1 MYYAIYTLLN
11 NSEYFN
17 KSKLG
22 TGSYLK
28 YIDSYSEKSQST
40 SYDNIFKT
48 LYQPSSQSSNQPSSQ
63 SSNQPSSQPFTPVWQ
78 YYIKGAIA
86 GMTGILLSHPVDTV
100 KTHIQT
106 GKALRDF
113 PIGICNLYRGLL
125 PPLIGVGLEKAIVF
139 GTYNYFHN
147 QLKNI
152 PLAGAIAGLSAAIVV
167 SPYERLK
174 ILKQNNIGVKRQEL
188 TMKFLFRGL
197 GATWTREVPGF
208 AIYFSVYE
216 WLKDTNHTQHGRE
229 IGLHNS
235 FIYGGI
241 SGIAAWIF
249 IYPQDRIKTILQSSN
264 SNNSSNFSKNSLCFA
279 NVMKDIYYK
288 GGLLYFYSGFS
299 WAVAR
304 AMLLHSGTF
313 CMMEFLTKYF

>member
-17 KSKLG
+17 ISKSDMG
-22 TGSYLK
+22 M
-28 YIDSYSEKSQST
+28 YIKHMDGY
-40 SYDNIFKT
+40 
-48 LYQPSSQSSNQPSSQ
+48 SSQQQQQP
-63 SSNQPSSQPFTPVWQ
+63 QPPLQPQPPEPLESFDSVWQ
-78 YYIKGAIA
+78 YYFKGAIA
-86 GMTGILLSHPVDTV
+86 GMSGILLSHPVDTV

-106 GKALRDF
+106 GNALRNF
-113 PIGICNLYRGLL
+113 APGLRNLYRGLL
-125 PPLIGVGLEKAIVF
+125 PPLAGVGLEKAIVF
-139 GTYNYFHN
+139 GTYNYFHK
-147 QLKNI
+147 QLDNI
-152 PLAGAIAGLSAAIVV
+152 PLAGAIAGLNAAVIVA
-167 SPYERLK
+167 PYERLK
-174 ILKQNNIGVKRQEL
+174 ILSQSKIGINKGEI

-216 WLKDTNHTQHGRE
+216 NLKYYNHTMHGLE
-229 IGLHNS
+229 LGYANS
-235 FIYGGI
+235 FLYGGL

-264 SNNSSNFSKNSLCFA
+264 SNNSKKSLKNIIL
-279 NVMKDIYYK
+279 DIYNA
-288 GGLLYFYSGFS
+288 GGLRHFYSGFS

-313 CMMEFLTKYF
+313 CMMEFLTRKF

>member
-17 KSKLG
+17 KSKSG
-22 TGSYLK
+22 ISSYLN
-28 YIDSYSEKSQST
+28 YMDGYSQQLPQQLPS
-40 SYDNIFKT
+40 DNRSES
-48 LYQPSSQSSNQPSSQ
+48 LYQSSSQSSNQPS
-63 SSNQPSSQPFTPVWQ
+63 TPVWK
-78 YYIKGAIA
+78 YYIKGALA
-86 GMTGILLSHPVDTV
+86 GMTGILLSHPVDTI

-113 PIGICNLYRGLL
+113 PIGMRNLYRGLL
-125 PPLIGVGLEKAIVF
+125 PPLVGVGLEKAIVF
-139 GTYNYFHN
+139 GTYNYFHKK
-147 QLKNI
+147 LDNI
-152 PLAGAIAGLSAAIVV
+152 PLAGGISGLSAAIVV

-174 ILKQNNIGVKRQEL
+174 ILKQNNIGVQRQEI

-216 WLKDTNHTQHGRE
+216 WLKHVNHTQHGRE

-235 FIYGGI
+235 FVYGGI
-241 SGIAAWIF
+241 SGVAAWIF

-264 SNNSSNFSKNSLCFA
+264 SSNSNQGFS
-279 NVMKDIYYK
+279 NVMRDIYAR
-288 GGLLYFYSGFS
+288 GGLRYFYSGFS

-313 CMMEFLTKYF
+313 SMMEFLTKYF